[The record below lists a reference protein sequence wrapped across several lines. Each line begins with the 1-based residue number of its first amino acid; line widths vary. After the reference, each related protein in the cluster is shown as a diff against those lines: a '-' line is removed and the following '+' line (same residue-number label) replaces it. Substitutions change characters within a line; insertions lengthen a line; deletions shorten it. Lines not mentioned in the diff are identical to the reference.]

1 MANEKVGITISV
13 DSGNASKKID
23 ELGNKIDSAG
33 KSAKTA
39 GKEAKQAAGAFGS
52 IGNAI
57 KTLGVINV
65 VNKGFEFFQ
74 QVLGKNQKVAD
85 LLSTSMNFL
94 SGVFSDLI
102 SFFVDNTGKVVDFF
116 KEIFENPKQLVE
128 DLATA
133 IKNNL
138 LERLNSA
145 IEALGLLGQTLKN
158 LFTGDFKAAAES
170 AKLFG
175 KEMLDVAT
183 GVDDAFDKTA
193 TALGE
198 LTDAAGEYFTKKLD
212 QAKALTK
219 ATNEA
224 VLAEA
229 RQLNTIKQT
238 EIAAEKLRQQRDNEA
253 VAIQDR
259 IKANNELGEVLK
271 KGQQQELALIGI
283 RQQKI
288 QNEIA
293 LNGVNKELQAELIR
307 LEGERADIQEKYT
320 AFASEQLV
328 NQNSLLREQ
337 LDINKSISESNNK
350 ISLDQK
356 KASAEL
362 IQDEIQRLE
371 AKREIFEEEAQLELI
386 RLQTNINNTK
396 AGTAARAEAEIA
408 FAQKKSEIEIQ
419 IGASDNEIQTKKLEK
434 ETEFYTKLK
443 ELYQADRD
451 AFSQLQDAKTNL
463 AVQGLNALA
472 SLVGENEKLA
482 NIIFAIQKAIEIG
495 KIFTSTSSAITQV
508 AAQTAA
514 IPAILPP
521 GIPNPAFAIATAI
534 GAKKIAGLKIN
545 AAAQIA
551 GIVGSTIS
559 KFKSGSSE
567 QPKTPST
574 DGGGAAPISPNSL
587 FQSASVTRLDQQSI
601 NQLGS
606 ATNRAYVVE
615 SDITNQQEKI
625 IRINRAARLG

>member
-13 DSGNASKKID
+13 DSGNASKSVD
-23 ELGNKIDSAG
+23 ELGKKIDSAG
-33 KSAKTA
+33 KSAKDA

-102 SFFVDNTGKVVDFF
+102 SFFVDNTDKVVDFF
-116 KEIFENPKQLVE
+116 KEIFENPKKLVT

-138 LERLNSA
+138 LERVNSA
-145 IEALGLLGQTLKN
+145 IEAFGLLGQTLKN
-158 LFTGDFKAAAES
+158 IFTGDFDAAAES

-193 TALGE
+193 TALTD
-198 LTDAAGEYFTKKLD
+198 LTEAAGDYFSKKLD

-219 ATNEA
+219 ATNDA

-253 VAIQDR
+253 IAIQDR

-337 LDINKSISESNNK
+337 IDTNKSISESNNK
-350 ISLDQK
+350 IALDQR

-362 IQDEIQRLE
+362 IQDEVERLE
-371 AKREIFEEEAQLELI
+371 AKRQIFEEEAELELI
-386 RLQTNINNTK
+386 RLQTNINNTAK
-396 AGTAARAEAEIA
+396 GTAARAEAEIA

-419 IGASDNEIQTKKLEK
+419 IAASDSEIQTKKLEK

-443 ELYQADRD
+443 ELYQSDRD
-451 AFSQLQDAKTNL
+451 AFKELQDAKTNL

-521 GIPNPAFAIATAI
+521 GIPNPAFAIASAI

-587 FQSASVTRLDQQSI
+587 FQTASVTRLDQQSI

>member
-39 GKEAKQAAGAFGS
+39 SKEAKQAAGAFGS

-567 QPKTPST
+567 SPKTPST

>member
-350 ISLDQK
+350 IALDQR

-362 IQDEIQRLE
+362 IFDEIQRLE

-559 KFKSGSSE
+559 KFKSGSS
-567 QPKTPST
+567 QSPKTPST

>member
-567 QPKTPST
+567 SPKTPST

>member
-13 DSGNASKKID
+13 DSGNATKSID
-23 ELGNKIDSAG
+23 QLGKKIDSAG
-33 KSAKTA
+33 KSAKDA
-39 GKEAKQAAGAFGS
+39 GKEAKQAAGAFGT

-116 KEIFENPKQLVE
+116 KEIFENPKKLVT

-138 LERLNSA
+138 LERVNSA
-145 IEALGLLGQTLKN
+145 IDALGLLGQTLKN
-158 LFTGDFKAAAES
+158 LLTGDFDAAAES

-193 TALGE
+193 TALND
-198 LTDAAGEYFTKKLD
+198 LTDAAGDYFSKKLD

-219 ATNEA
+219 ATNDA
-224 VLAEA
+224 VIAEA

-253 VAIQDR
+253 IAIQDR

-293 LNGVNKELQAELIR
+293 LNGINKELQAELIR

-350 ISLDQK
+350 IAIDQR

-362 IQDEIQRLE
+362 IQDEIERLE
-371 AKREIFEEEAQLELI
+371 TKREIFEEEAELELI
-386 RLQTNINNTK
+386 RLQTNVNNTK

-419 IGASDNEIQTKKLEK
+419 IAASDSEIQTKKLEK

-443 ELYQADRD
+443 ELYQSDRD
-451 AFSQLQDAKTNL
+451 AFRDLQDAKTNL
-463 AVQGLNALA
+463 AVQGLNTLA

-521 GIPNPAFAIATAI
+521 GIPNPAFAIASAI

-567 QPKTPST
+567 SPKTPSSE
-574 DGGGAAPISPNSL
+574 GGGAAPISPNSL
-587 FQSASVTRLDQQSI
+587 FQTASVTRLDQQSI

>member
-13 DSGNASKKID
+13 DSGNASKSVD
-23 ELGNKIDSAG
+23 ELGKKIDNAG
-33 KSAKTA
+33 KSAKNA

-57 KTLGVINV
+57 KTLGIINV
-65 VNKGFEFFQ
+65 INKGFEFFQ

-94 SGVFSDLI
+94 TGVFSDLV

-116 KEIFENPKQLVE
+116 KEIFENPKQLVV

-158 LFTGDFKAAAES
+158 LFTGDFEAAKES

-183 GVDDAFDKTA
+183 GVDDAFDKTSK
-193 TALGE
+193 ALGD
-198 LTDAAGEYFTKKLD
+198 LTEAAGDYFSKKLD

-219 ATNEA
+219 ATNDA

-253 VAIQDR
+253 LAIQDR
-259 IKANNELGEVLK
+259 IKANNQLADVLK

-337 LDINKSISESNNK
+337 IDINKSISESNNK
-350 ISLDQK
+350 IAIDQR

-371 AKREIFEEEAQLELI
+371 AKREIFEEEAELELI
-386 RLQTNINNTK
+386 RLQTNINNTAK
-396 AGTAARAEAEIA
+396 GTAARAEAEIA

-419 IGASDNEIQTKKLEK
+419 IAASDSEIQTKKLE
-434 ETEFYTKLK
+434 EQTEFYTKLK

-451 AFSQLQDAKTNL
+451 AFSELQDAKTNL

-472 SLVGENEKLA
+472 ALVGENEKLA
-482 NIIFAIQKAIEIG
+482 NIIFAIQKAVEIG
-495 KIFTSTSSAITQV
+495 KIFTATSSAITQV

-521 GIPNPAFAIATAI
+521 GIPNPAFAIASAI

-567 QPKTPST
+567 QPKTPSSE
-574 DGGGAAPISPNSL
+574 GGGAAPISPNSL
-587 FQSASVTRLDQQSI
+587 FQTASVTRLDQQSI

-625 IRINRAARLG
+625 VRINRAARLG

>member
-13 DSGNASKKID
+13 DSGDATKSID
-23 ELGNKIDSAG
+23 QLGKKIDSAG
-33 KSAKTA
+33 KSAKDA

-102 SFFVDNTGKVVDFF
+102 SFFVDNTGVVVDFF
-116 KEIFENPKQLVE
+116 KEIFENPKKLVT

-138 LERLNSA
+138 LERVNSA
-145 IEALGLLGQTLKN
+145 IDALGLLGQTLKN
-158 LFTGDFKAAAES
+158 LLTGDFDAAAES

-193 TALGE
+193 TALND
-198 LTDAAGEYFTKKLD
+198 LTDAAGDYFSKKLD

-219 ATNEA
+219 ATNDA
-224 VLAEA
+224 VIAEA

-253 VAIQDR
+253 IAIQDR
-259 IKANNELGEVLK
+259 INANNELGEVLK

-328 NQNSLLREQ
+328 NQNSLQKEQ
-337 LDINKSISESNNK
+337 IDINKSINESNNK
-350 ISLDQK
+350 IAIDQR

-362 IQDEIQRLE
+362 IQDEVERLE
-371 AKREIFEEEAQLELI
+371 AKRQIFEEEAELELI
-386 RLQTNINNTK
+386 RLQTNVNNTK

-419 IGASDNEIQTKKLEK
+419 IAASDNEIQTKKLEK

-443 ELYQADRD
+443 ELYQSDRD
-451 AFSQLQDAKTNL
+451 AFRELQDAKTNL
-463 AVQGLNALA
+463 AVQGLNTLA

-521 GIPNPAFAIATAI
+521 GIPNPAFAIASAI

-567 QPKTPST
+567 TPKTPSSE
-574 DGGGAAPISPNSL
+574 GGGAAPISPNSL
-587 FQSASVTRLDQQSI
+587 FQTSSVTRLDQQSI

>member
-13 DSGNASKKID
+13 DSGNASKSVD
-23 ELGNKIDSAG
+23 ELGKKIDSAG
-33 KSAKTA
+33 KSAKDA

-102 SFFVDNTGKVVDFF
+102 SFFVDNTDKVVDFF
-116 KEIFENPKQLVE
+116 KEIFENPKKLVT

-138 LERLNSA
+138 LERVNSA
-145 IEALGLLGQTLKN
+145 IEAFGLLGQTLKN
-158 LFTGDFKAAAES
+158 IFTGDFDAAAES

-193 TALGE
+193 TALTD
-198 LTDAAGEYFTKKLD
+198 LTNAAGDYFSKKLD

-219 ATNEA
+219 ATNNA

-229 RQLNTIKQT
+229 SLLNAVKET
-238 EIAAEKLRQQRDNEA
+238 EIAAEKLRQTRDNEL
-253 VAIQDR
+253 INIEER
-259 IKANNELGEVLK
+259 IKANKDLGKVLETGK
-271 KGQQQELALIGI
+271 QQELDLINTRI
-283 RQQKI
+283 DKVN
-288 QNEIA
+288 NEIA
-293 LNGVNKELQAELIR
+293 LTGKRVELDAEIIR
-307 LEGERADIQEKYT
+307 LQGEKKDVEEKYT

-337 LDINKSISESNNK
+337 VDINKSISESNNK
-350 ISLDQK
+350 IALDQR

-362 IQDEIQRLE
+362 IQDEVERLE
-371 AKREIFEEEAQLELI
+371 AKRQIFEEEAELELI
-386 RLQTNINNTK
+386 RLQTNINNTA

-419 IGASDNEIQTKKLEK
+419 IAASDSEIQTKKLEK

-443 ELYQADRD
+443 ELYQSDRD
-451 AFSQLQDAKTNL
+451 AFKELQDAKTNL
-463 AVQGLNALA
+463 AVQGLNTLA

-521 GIPNPAFAIATAI
+521 GIPNPAFAIASAI

-587 FQSASVTRLDQQSI
+587 FQTASVTRLDQQSI

-625 IRINRAARLG
+625 VRINRAARLG

>member
-13 DSGNASKKID
+13 DSGNASKSVD
-23 ELGNKIDSAG
+23 ELGKKIDNAG
-33 KSAKTA
+33 KSAKNA

-57 KTLGVINV
+57 KTLGIINV
-65 VNKGFEFFQ
+65 INKGFEFFQ

-94 SGVFSDLI
+94 TGVFSDLV
-102 SFFVDNTGKVVDFF
+102 SFFVDNTGTVVDFF
-116 KEIFENPKQLVE
+116 KEIFENPKQLVV

-158 LFTGDFKAAAES
+158 LFTGDFEAAKES

-193 TALGE
+193 TALTD
-198 LTDAAGEYFTKKLD
+198 LTEAAGDYFSKKLD

-219 ATNEA
+219 ATNDA

-253 VAIQDR
+253 LAIQDR

-271 KGQQQELALIGI
+271 RGQQQELALIGI
-283 RQQKI
+283 RQKKI
-288 QNEIA
+288 QGEIA

-328 NQNSLLREQ
+328 NQNSLLREEI
-337 LDINKSISESNNK
+337 DINKSISESNNK
-350 ISLDQK
+350 IALDQR

-362 IQDEIQRLE
+362 IQDEIERLE
-371 AKREIFEEEAQLELI
+371 AKRQIFEEEAELELI
-386 RLQTNINNTK
+386 RLQTNINNTAK
-396 AGTAARAEAEIA
+396 GTAARAEAEIA

-419 IGASDNEIQTKKLEK
+419 IAASDNEIQTKKLDEQ
-434 ETEFYTKLK
+434 TEFYNKLK

-451 AFSQLQDAKTNL
+451 AFRELQDAKTNL
-463 AVQGLNALA
+463 ALQGLNALSA
-472 SLVGENEKLA
+472 LVGENEKLA
-482 NIIFAIQKAIEIG
+482 NIIFAIQKAVEIG
-495 KIFTSTSSAITQV
+495 KIFTATSSAITQV

-521 GIPNPAFAIATAI
+521 GIPNPAFAIASAI

-567 QPKTPST
+567 QPKTPSSE
-574 DGGGAAPISPNSL
+574 GGGAAPISPNSL
-587 FQSASVTRLDQQSI
+587 FQTASVTRLDQQSI

-625 IRINRAARLG
+625 VRINRAARLG

>member
-13 DSGNASKKID
+13 DSGNASKSVD
-23 ELGNKIDSAG
+23 ELGKKIDSAG
-33 KSAKTA
+33 KSAKDA

-57 KTLGVINV
+57 KTLGIINV
-65 VNKGFEFFQ
+65 INKGFEFFQ

-94 SGVFSDLI
+94 TGVFSDLV

-116 KEIFENPKQLVE
+116 KEIFENPKQLVV

-158 LFTGDFKAAAES
+158 LFTGDFEAAKES

-183 GVDDAFDKTA
+183 GVDDAFDKTSK
-193 TALGE
+193 ALGD
-198 LTDAAGEYFTKKLD
+198 LTEAAGDYFSKKLD

-219 ATNEA
+219 ATNDA

-253 VAIQDR
+253 LAIQDR
-259 IKANNELGEVLK
+259 IKANNQLADVLK

-337 LDINKSISESNNK
+337 IDINKSISESNNK
-350 ISLDQK
+350 IALDQRR
-356 KASAEL
+356 ASAEL
-362 IQDEIQRLE
+362 IQDEVERLE
-371 AKREIFEEEAQLELI
+371 AKRQIFEEEAELELI
-386 RLQTNINNTK
+386 RLQTNINNTA

-419 IGASDNEIQTKKLEK
+419 IAASDSEIQTKKLE
-434 ETEFYTKLK
+434 EQTEFYTKLK

-451 AFSQLQDAKTNL
+451 AFRELQDAKTNL
-463 AVQGLNALA
+463 ALQGLNALSA
-472 SLVGENEKLA
+472 LVGENEKLA
-482 NIIFAIQKAIEIG
+482 NIIFAIQKAVEIG
-495 KIFTSTSSAITQV
+495 KIFTATSSAITQV

-521 GIPNPAFAIATAI
+521 GVPNPAFGIAAAI

-567 QPKTPST
+567 TPKTPSSE
-574 DGGGAAPISPNSL
+574 GGGAAPISPNSL
-587 FQSASVTRLDQQSI
+587 FQTASVTRLDQQSI

-625 IRINRAARLG
+625 VRINRAARLG

>member
-13 DSGNASKKID
+13 DSGNASKSID
-23 ELGNKIDSAG
+23 DLGNKIDNAG

-57 KTLGVINV
+57 KTLGIINV
-65 VNKGFEFFQ
+65 INKGFEFFQ

-94 SGVFSDLI
+94 TGVFSDLV

-116 KEIFENPKQLVE
+116 KEIFENPKQLVA

-138 LERLNSA
+138 IERLNSA

-158 LFTGDFKAAAES
+158 LLTGDFDAAAES

-183 GVDDAFDKTA
+183 GVDDAFDKTSK
-193 TALGE
+193 ALGD
-198 LTDAAGEYFTKKLD
+198 LTEAAGDYFSKKLE

-219 ATNEA
+219 ATNDA

-253 VAIQDR
+253 LAIQDR

-271 KGQQQELALIGI
+271 RGQQQELALIGI

-337 LDINKSISESNNK
+337 IDINKSISESNNK
-350 ISLDQK
+350 IALDQR

-362 IQDEIQRLE
+362 IFNEIERLE
-371 AKREIFEEEAQLELI
+371 AKREIFEEEAELELI

-419 IGASDNEIQTKKLEK
+419 IAASDNEIQTKKIEK

-443 ELYQADRD
+443 ELYQSDRD
-451 AFSQLQDAKTNL
+451 AFLELQDAKFNIAT
-463 AVQGLNALA
+463 QGLNALS

-508 AAQTAA
+508 AAQTAS

-521 GIPNPAFAIATAI
+521 GIPNPAFAIASAI

-559 KFKSGSSE
+559 KFKSGSSAS
-567 QPKTPST
+567 PKTPST
-574 DGGGAAPISPNSL
+574 EGGGAAPISPNSL
-587 FQSASVTRLDQQSI
+587 FQTASVTRLDQQSI

-625 IRINRAARLG
+625 VRINRAARLA

>member
-13 DSGNASKKID
+13 DSGNASKSVD
-23 ELGNKIDSAG
+23 ELGKKIDSAG
-33 KSAKTA
+33 KSAKDA

-94 SGVFSDLI
+94 TGVFSDLI
-102 SFFVDNTGKVVDFF
+102 SFFVDNTDKVVDFF
-116 KEIFENPKQLVE
+116 KEIFENPKKLVT

-138 LERLNSA
+138 LERVNSA
-145 IEALGLLGQTLKN
+145 IEAFGLLGQTLKN
-158 LFTGDFKAAAES
+158 IFTGDFDAAAES

-193 TALGE
+193 TALTD
-198 LTDAAGEYFTKKLD
+198 LTEAAGDYFSKKLD

-219 ATNEA
+219 ATNDA

-253 VAIQDR
+253 IAIQDR

-337 LDINKSISESNNK
+337 VDINKSISESNNK
-350 ISLDQK
+350 IALDQR

-362 IQDEIQRLE
+362 IQDEVERLE
-371 AKREIFEEEAQLELI
+371 AKRQIFEEEAELELI
-386 RLQTNINNTK
+386 RLQTNINNTA

-419 IGASDNEIQTKKLEK
+419 IAASDSEIQTKKLEK

-443 ELYQADRD
+443 ELYQSDRD
-451 AFSQLQDAKTNL
+451 AFKELQDAKTNL
-463 AVQGLNALA
+463 AVQGLNTLA

-521 GIPNPAFAIATAI
+521 GIPNPAFAIASAI

-574 DGGGAAPISPNSL
+574 DGGGTAPISPNSL
-587 FQSASVTRLDQQSI
+587 FQTASVTRLDQQSI

-625 IRINRAARLG
+625 VRINRAARLG

>member
-13 DSGNASKKID
+13 DSGNASKSVD
-23 ELGNKIDSAG
+23 ELGKKIDNAG
-33 KSAKTA
+33 KSAKNA

-57 KTLGVINV
+57 KTLGIINV
-65 VNKGFEFFQ
+65 INKGFEFFQ

-94 SGVFSDLI
+94 TGVFSDLV

-116 KEIFENPKQLVE
+116 KEIFENPKQLVV

-158 LFTGDFKAAAES
+158 LFTGDFEAAKES

-183 GVDDAFDKTA
+183 GVDDAFDKTSK
-193 TALGE
+193 ALGD
-198 LTDAAGEYFTKKLD
+198 LTEAAGDYFSKKLD

-219 ATNEA
+219 ATNDA

-253 VAIQDR
+253 LAIQDR
-259 IKANNELGEVLK
+259 IKANNQLADVLK

-337 LDINKSISESNNK
+337 IDINKSISESNNK
-350 ISLDQK
+350 IAIDQR

-371 AKREIFEEEAQLELI
+371 AKREIFEEEAELELI
-386 RLQTNINNTK
+386 RLQTNINNTAK
-396 AGTAARAEAEIA
+396 GTAARAEAEIA

-419 IGASDNEIQTKKLEK
+419 IAASDSEIQTKKLE
-434 ETEFYTKLK
+434 EQTEFYTKLK

-451 AFSQLQDAKTNL
+451 AFSELQDAKTNL

-472 SLVGENEKLA
+472 VLVGENEKLA
-482 NIIFAIQKAIEIG
+482 NIIFAIQKAVEIG
-495 KIFTSTSSAITQV
+495 KIFTATSSAITQV

-521 GIPNPAFAIATAI
+521 GIPNPAFAIASAI

-567 QPKTPST
+567 QPKTPSSE
-574 DGGGAAPISPNSL
+574 GGGAAPISPNSL
-587 FQSASVTRLDQQSI
+587 FQTASVTRLDQQSI

-625 IRINRAARLG
+625 VRINRAARLG

>member
-13 DSGNASKKID
+13 DSGNASKSVD
-23 ELGNKIDSAG
+23 ELGKKIDSAG
-33 KSAKTA
+33 KSAKDA

-116 KEIFENPKQLVE
+116 KEIFENPKKLVT

-138 LERLNSA
+138 IERVNSA

-158 LFTGDFKAAAES
+158 LLTGDFDAAAES

-193 TALGE
+193 TAITE
-198 LTDAAGEYFTKKLD
+198 LTDAAGDYFSKKLD

-219 ATNEA
+219 ATNDA
-224 VLAEA
+224 VIAEA
-229 RQLNTIKQT
+229 KQLNTIKQT
-238 EIAAEKLRQQRDNEA
+238 EIAAEKLRQQRDNESI
-253 VAIQDR
+253 AIQDR

-283 RQQKI
+283 RQKKI

-328 NQNSLLREQ
+328 NQNSLLREE

-350 ISLDQK
+350 IALDQR

-362 IQDEIQRLE
+362 IQDEVERLE
-371 AKREIFEEEAQLELI
+371 AKRQIFEEEAELELI
-386 RLQTNINNTK
+386 RLQTNINNTAK
-396 AGTAARAEAEIA
+396 GTAARAEAEIA

-419 IGASDNEIQTKKLEK
+419 IAASDSEIQTKKLEK

-451 AFSQLQDAKTNL
+451 AFKELQDAKTNL

-521 GIPNPAFAIATAI
+521 GIPNPAFAIASAI

-587 FQSASVTRLDQQSI
+587 FQTASVTRLDQQSI

>member
-13 DSGNASKKID
+13 DSGNASKSVD
-23 ELGNKIDSAG
+23 ELGKKIDSAG
-33 KSAKTA
+33 KSAKDA

-102 SFFVDNTGKVVDFF
+102 SFFVDNTDKVVDFF
-116 KEIFENPKQLVE
+116 KEIFENPKKLVT

-138 LERLNSA
+138 LERVNSA
-145 IEALGLLGQTLKN
+145 IEAFGLLGQTLKN
-158 LFTGDFKAAAES
+158 IFTGDFDAAAES

-193 TALGE
+193 TALTD
-198 LTDAAGEYFTKKLD
+198 LTEAAGDYFSKKLD

-219 ATNEA
+219 ATNNA

-229 RQLNTIKQT
+229 SLLNAVKET
-238 EIAAEKLRQQRDNEA
+238 EIAAEKLRQTRDNEL
-253 VAIQDR
+253 INIEER
-259 IKANNELGEVLK
+259 IKANKDLGKVLETGK
-271 KGQQQELALIGI
+271 QQELDLINTRI
-283 RQQKI
+283 DKVN
-288 QNEIA
+288 NEIA
-293 LNGVNKELQAELIR
+293 LTGKRVELDAEIIR
-307 LEGERADIQEKYT
+307 LQGEKKDVEEKYT

-337 LDINKSISESNNK
+337 VDINKSISESNNK
-350 ISLDQK
+350 IALDQR

-362 IQDEIQRLE
+362 IQDEVERLE
-371 AKREIFEEEAQLELI
+371 AKRQIFEEEAELELI
-386 RLQTNINNTK
+386 RLQTNINNTA

-419 IGASDNEIQTKKLEK
+419 IAASDSEIQTKKLEK

-443 ELYQADRD
+443 ELYQSDRD
-451 AFSQLQDAKTNL
+451 AFKELQDAKTNL
-463 AVQGLNALA
+463 AVQGLNTLA

-521 GIPNPAFAIATAI
+521 GIPNPAFAIASAI

-587 FQSASVTRLDQQSI
+587 FQTASVTRLDQQSI

-625 IRINRAARLG
+625 VRINRAARLG

>member
-13 DSGNASKKID
+13 DSGNATKSID
-23 ELGNKIDSAG
+23 QLGKKIDSAG
-33 KSAKTA
+33 KSAKDA

-116 KEIFENPKQLVE
+116 KEIFENPKKLVT

-138 LERLNSA
+138 LERVNSA
-145 IEALGLLGQTLKN
+145 IEAFGLLGQTLKN
-158 LFTGDFKAAAES
+158 ILTGDFDAAAES

-193 TALGE
+193 TALND
-198 LTDAAGEYFTKKLD
+198 LTDAAGDYFSKKLE

-219 ATNEA
+219 ATNDA
-224 VLAEA
+224 VIAEA

-253 VAIQDR
+253 IAIQDR

-337 LDINKSISESNNK
+337 IDINKSINESNNK
-350 ISLDQK
+350 IAIDQR

-362 IQDEIQRLE
+362 IQDEVERLE
-371 AKREIFEEEAQLELI
+371 AKRQIFEEEAELELI
-386 RLQTNINNTK
+386 RLQTNVNNTK

-419 IGASDNEIQTKKLEK
+419 IAASDNEIQTKKLEK
-434 ETEFYTKLK
+434 ETDFYAKLK
-443 ELYQADRD
+443 ELYQSDRD
-451 AFSQLQDAKTNL
+451 AFRDLQDAKTNL
-463 AVQGLNALA
+463 AVQGLNTLA

-521 GIPNPAFAIATAI
+521 GIPNPAFAIASAI

-567 QPKTPST
+567 APKTPST

-587 FQSASVTRLDQQSI
+587 FQTASVTRLDQQSI

-615 SDITNQQEKI
+615 SDITNSQEKI

>member
-1 MANEKVGITISV
+1 
-13 DSGNASKKID
+13 
-23 ELGNKIDSAG
+23 
-33 KSAKTA
+33 
-39 GKEAKQAAGAFGS
+39 
-52 IGNAI
+52 
-57 KTLGVINV
+57 
-65 VNKGFEFFQ
+65 
-74 QVLGKNQKVAD
+74 
-85 LLSTSMNFL
+85 MNFL
-94 SGVFSDLI
+94 TGVFSDLV

-116 KEIFENPKQLVE
+116 KEIFENPKQLVV

-158 LFTGDFKAAAES
+158 LFTGDFEAAKES

-183 GVDDAFDKTA
+183 GVDDAFDKTSK
-193 TALGE
+193 ALDD
-198 LTDAAGEYFTKKLD
+198 LTEAAGDYFSKKLD

-219 ATNEA
+219 ATNDA

-253 VAIQDR
+253 LAIQDR
-259 IKANNELGEVLK
+259 IKANNQLADVLK

-337 LDINKSISESNNK
+337 IDINKSISESNNK
-350 ISLDQK
+350 IALDQR

-362 IQDEIQRLE
+362 IQDEIERLE
-371 AKREIFEEEAQLELI
+371 AKRQIFEEEAELELI
-386 RLQTNINNTK
+386 RLQTNINNTA

-419 IGASDNEIQTKKLEK
+419 IAASDSEIQTKKLE
-434 ETEFYTKLK
+434 EQTEFYTKLK

-451 AFSQLQDAKTNL
+451 AFSELQDAKTNL

-521 GIPNPAFAIATAI
+521 GIPNPAFAIASAI

-567 QPKTPST
+567 QPKTPSSE
-574 DGGGAAPISPNSL
+574 GGGAAPISPNSL
-587 FQSASVTRLDQQSI
+587 FQTASVTRLDQQSI

-625 IRINRAARLG
+625 VRINRAARLG